1 MTHDNV
7 KIKFLIEYDKANVTS
22 SYPSL
27 TDYEIATILDKAYLA
42 LIARKFTGNNT
53 RRIPF
58 EYDIKSIEDLRPLIK
73 TVTLASSNTQPISPN
88 EKVYKLQPDHLYFIE
103 GHVKYTNEYKQV
115 AEIVSH
121 KIAEKFRSTDS
132 NLPWVKRPVVFLE
145 GDEAHILVDEYK
157 RDDVESF
164 TTTYIGEPASFIGF
178 SGNFELS
185 DTMAEELISLAITFA
200 LENVESSRLQTKIS
214 TLPLEG

>member
-53 RRIPF
+53 RRVPF

-73 TVTLASSNTQPISPN
+73 TESLNISNTPAISTN
-88 EKVYKLQPDHLYFIE
+88 ERVYELKSDHLYFIE
-103 GHVKYTNEYKQV
+103 GHVKYTNNLQQV
-115 AEIVSH
+115 ANIVSH
-121 KIAEKFRSTDS
+121 QVAKDFRNSDS
-132 NLPWVKRPVVFLE
+132 NLPWIKRPVLFLE
-145 GDEAHILVDEYK
+145 GDDVHVLIDGYK
-157 RDDVESF
+157 NNSISDF
-164 TTTYIGEPASFIGF
+164 IATYIRKPVSFVGF
-178 SGNFELS
+178 DGNFELS